1 MKNLAV
7 TLCFAAIAVSGL
19 SACETYTS
27 QNQARTA
34 GGVEVVGTAPERTFR
49 AEQMK

>member
-7 TLCFAAIAVSGL
+7 TLCLAAIAVSGL

-34 GGVEVVGTAPERTFR
+34 GGVEVVGTPERTFR
-49 AEQMK
+49 TEQMK